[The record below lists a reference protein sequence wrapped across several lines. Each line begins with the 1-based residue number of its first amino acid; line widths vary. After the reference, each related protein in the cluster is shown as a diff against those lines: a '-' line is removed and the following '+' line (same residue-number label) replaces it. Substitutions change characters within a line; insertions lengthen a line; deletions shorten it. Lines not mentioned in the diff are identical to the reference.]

1 DDAFEPPL
9 RVRIRGRSDR
19 EPFGERAEP
28 LLRQR
33 ELDVDGIERLQ
44 RDDRRA
50 LREEIADADAPD
62 ADLARERRP
71 HDLLRYRGPDA
82 VDSCRRLLPLG
93 LGAVEVRLRHRTIR
107 DETPRPLEREARKP
121 FARFGRAQLALLEL
135 VVEPHELL
143 TRLDV
148 RAGLE
153 ADRTD

>member
-1 DDAFEPPL
+1 REVHRDEHAGLQRAVAVRERRLAANVAGGLIELRLDGADDAFEPPL

-71 HDLLRYRGPDA
+71 HDLLRY
-82 VDSCRRLLPLG
+82 
-93 LGAVEVRLRHRTIR
+93 
-107 DETPRPLEREARKP
+107 
-121 FARFGRAQLALLEL
+121 
-135 VVEPHELL
+135 
-143 TRLDV
+143 
-148 RAGLE
+148 
-153 ADRTD
+153 